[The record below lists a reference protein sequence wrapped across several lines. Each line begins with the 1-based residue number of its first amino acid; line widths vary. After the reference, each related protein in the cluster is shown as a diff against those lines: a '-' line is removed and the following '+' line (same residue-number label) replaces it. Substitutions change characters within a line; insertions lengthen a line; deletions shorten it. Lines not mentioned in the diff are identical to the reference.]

1 MTLEQQVANLVT
13 ATTSLTSIV
22 NSELNNV
29 RQENTNFKNGIVDN
43 QGQGLFNGVKVGQGG
58 GGIDNN
64 TAVGKLSLSINTTG
78 EYNSAFGYASL
89 RYNTTGGY
97 NSAFGYASLRY
108 NTTGGYNSAFG
119 YASLQGNTTGTWNN
133 AFGHASLY
141 SNTTGGYNNA
151 FGYASLYSNT
161 IGGYNNAFGYGSLYS
176 NTTGTSNNAFG
187 YGSLYSNTTGGYNNA
202 FGRGSLEGNTT
213 GTSNNAFGRD
223 SLYSNTTGDGNSAFG
238 HASLASLVD
247 FSNCTGIGSGSQV
260 SGSNQVQLGNSLTTT
275 YVYGTVQNRSDIRDK
290 TDIRNT
296 ILGLDFI
303 KSLRPVDYRWD
314 MREDYKPVAPQ
325 DPGMEATDEQ
335 KAKYQSE
342 VKIWLEACKLKNI
355 VHNGTKKR
363 NRFHHGLI
371 AQEVKAVLTQKG
383 IDFGGYQDH
392 SISGGDDVLSLGYD
406 QFIAPLIKAVQELSA
421 QNEALIARI
430 SALESNLK

>member
-1 MTLEQQVANLVT
+1 MTLEQQVASLVT
-13 ATTSLTSIV
+13 ATTDLTTVV
-22 NSELNNV
+22 NTELNNV
-29 RQENTNFKNGIVDN
+29 RTENAVFKETVISKPATATNNCFALFDSTTRGLKQSSSYINDSGFTILNG
-43 QGQGLFNGVKVGQGG
+43 GLLVGNKGNNSFIIMGDTNPGV
-58 GGIDNN
+58 
-64 TAVGKLSLSINTTG
+64 
-78 EYNSAFGYASL
+78 NSSPDAQHNIIIG
-89 RYNTTGGY
+89 NV
-97 NSAFGYASLRY
+97 NSF
-108 NTTGGYNSAFG
+108 
-119 YASLQGNTTGTWNN
+119 Q
-133 AFGHASLY
+133 
-141 SNTTGGYNNA
+141 SNTTGGYNVGIGAGNFSENTTGSQNVGVGTLA
-151 FGYASLYSNT
+151 LRKNTEGGNNVAAGMYALTANT
-161 IGGYNNAFGYGSLYS
+161 IG
-176 NTTGTSNNAFG
+176 SNNVAIG
-187 YGSLYSNTTGGYNNA
+187 CLSSSQNVTGNNNTAVG
-202 FGRGSLEGNTT
+202 F
-213 GTSNNAFGRD
+213 
-223 SLYSNTTGDGNSAFG
+223 
-238 HASLASLVD
+238 ASLVQD
-247 FSNCTGIGSGSQV
+247 GLSNCSGLGYGTAV
-260 SGSNQVQLGNSLTTT
+260 SGSNQVQLGDSSTTT
-275 YVYGTVQNRSDIRDK
+275 YVFGTVQNRSDVRDK
-290 TDIRNT
+290 TDVRNT

-325 DPGMEATDEQ
+325 YPDMEATDEQ
-335 KAKYQSE
+335 KAAYQSE

>member
-1 MTLEQQVANLVT
+1 MTLEQQVANLVS
-13 ATTSLTSIV
+13 ATTDLTSVV
-22 NSELNNV
+22 NTELNNV
-29 RQENTNFKNGIVDN
+29 RQENTNFKNGITDS
-43 QGQGLFNGVKVGQGG
+43 QGQGIFNGIKVGRGAG
-58 GGIDNN
+58 NISSN
-64 TAVGKLSLSINTTG
+64 TATGTNPLINNTTG
-78 EYNSAFGYASL
+78 QYNSAFGYSSL
-89 RYNTTGGY
+89 RENTIGQY
-97 NSAFGYASLRY
+97 NSAFGYTSLRD
-108 NTTGGYNSAFG
+108 NTTGESNS
-119 YASLQGNTTGTWNN
+119 
-133 AFGHASLY
+133 AFGHASLLE
-141 SNTTGGYNNA
+141 NTTGQSNSA
-151 FGYASLYSNT
+151 FGHASLFGNTTGQSNS
-161 IGGYNNAFGYGSLYS
+161 AFGHASLFENTTGQSNSAFGHGSLYS
-176 NTTGTSNNAFG
+176 NTTGQSNSAFG
-187 YGSLYSNTTGGYNNA
+187 YGSL
-202 FGRGSLEGNTT
+202 SL
-213 GTSNNAFGRD
+213 
-223 SLYSNTTGDGNSAFG
+223 
-238 HASLASLVD
+238 LVN
-247 FSNCTGIGSGSQV
+247 FSNCAGVGFDAQV
-260 SGSNQVQLGNSLTTT
+260 TGSNQVQVGNSSTNT
-275 YVYGTVQNRSDIRDK
+275 YVYGTVQNRSDVRDK

>member
-1 MTLEQQVANLVT
+1 MTLEQQVASLVT

-29 RQENTNFKNGIVDN
+29 RQENTNFKNGIVDS
-43 QGQGLFNGVKVGQGG
+43 QGQGVFDDVKVGRGG
-58 GGIDNN
+58 GNISSNTIIGKDSLQLNTTGRRNSAFGNFALNQNTVGENNSAFGSGSLSFNTTGLYNSAFGISSLYQN
-64 TAVGKLSLSINTTG
+64 TTGSYNSAFGSGSLSINTTSS
-78 EYNSAFGYASL
+78 YNSAFGVNSL
-89 RYNTTGGY
+89 NKSTGSA
-97 NSAFGYASLRY
+97 NSAFGGSSLTN
-108 NTTGGYNSAFG
+108 NTTGNGNSALG
-119 YASLQGNTTGTWNN
+119 NNSLV
-133 AFGHASLY
+133 A
-141 SNTTGGYNNA
+141 
-151 FGYASLYSNT
+151 
-161 IGGYNNAFGYGSLYS
+161 
-176 NTTGTSNNAFG
+176 
-187 YGSLYSNTTGGYNNA
+187 
-202 FGRGSLEGNTT
+202 
-213 GTSNNAFGRD
+213 
-223 SLYSNTTGDGNSAFG
+223 NTTGDFNTALGGNS
-238 HASLASLVD
+238 LTTLVS
-247 FSNCTGIGSGSQV
+247 FSNSTGVGAYTEV
-260 SGSNQVQLGNSLTTT
+260 SGSNQVQLGDSSTTT
-275 YVYGTVQNRSDIRDK
+275 YVYGTVQNRSDLRDK

-314 MREDYKPVAPQ
+314 MREDYKPTMPKAL
-325 DPGMEATDEQ
+325 GMEATDEQ
-335 KAKYQSE
+335 KAAYQSE

-421 QNEALIARI
+421 QNEALVARI
-430 SALESNLK
+430 SVLESNLK

>member
-13 ATTSLTSIV
+13 ATTDLTSVV
-22 NSELNNV
+22 NTELNNV
-29 RQENTNFKNGIVDN
+29 RQENTNFKGSIVDS
-43 QGQGLFNGVKVGQGG
+43 QGQGLFGGIKVGRGG
-58 GGIDNN
+58 GNNGTN
-64 TAVGKLSLSINTTG
+64 TAVGNTTFIVNTTG
-78 EYNSAFGYASL
+78 GGNSAFGYV
-89 RYNTTGGY
+89 
-97 NSAFGYASLRY
+97 
-108 NTTGGYNSAFG
+108 
-119 YASLQGNTTGTWNN
+119 
-133 AFGHASLY
+133 SLY
-141 SNTTGGYNNA
+141 SNTTGNFNSATGQ
-151 FGYASLYSNT
+151 
-161 IGGYNNAFGYGSLYS
+161 GSLYS
-176 NTTGTSNNAFG
+176 NTTGNDNSAFG
-187 YGSLYSNTTGGYNNA
+187 QGSLYFNTTGGA
-202 FGRGSLEGNTT
+202 
-213 GTSNNAFGRD
+213 
-223 SLYSNTTGDGNSAFG
+223 NSAFG
-238 HASLASLVD
+238 HASIGGNTTGEGNSALGHFSLHSNTTGSFNSAFGRLSLSSLVN
-247 FSNCTGIGSGSQV
+247 FFNCTGIGHNSQV
-260 SGSNQVQLGNSLTTT
+260 TGSNQVQLGDSSTNT

-290 TDIRNT
+290 TDVRNT

-314 MREDYKPVAPQ
+314 TREDYKPVAPQ
-325 DPGMEATDEQ
+325 YPGIEATEEQ
-335 KAKYQSE
+335 KIRYQSE
-342 VKIWLEACKLKNI
+342 VQTWLEACKLKNI